1 MAGDAFDNTLIAVQD
16 AFFLLPDA
24 VWIDYLPAGGTARR
38 IQAII
43 DRLGA
48 EETENISGGERE
60 AFEVTVKN
68 NITAGISS
76 AEVNTG
82 GDKVMLSPREGMRP
96 VKASIVEVL
105 DHDAA
110 MMRLKVI

>member
-1 MAGDAFDNTLIAVQD
+1 MTLDVFDRTLTAAAD
-16 AFFLLPDA
+16 SFFLLPDA

-38 IQAII
+38 IKAII
-43 DRLGA
+43 DRTGA

-60 AFEVTVKN
+60 AYEVTVKN
-68 NITAGISS
+68 SATAGISS
-76 AEVNTG
+76 AEVDTG
-82 GDKVMLSPREGMRP
+82 GDKVKISPREGMRP
-96 VKASIVEVL
+96 VAASIAEVL